1 MPKRNPKSG
10 SFETSEFRHSFHQ
23 ETSSLLRRRLIWFIS
38 IWGGLGVL
46 GLVVM
51 LIAMLGGSTASSVY
65 SSMGVNSAVA
75 VGIQL
80 VWILCYVAVLLVVLE
95 KNPSAARVIKFSI
108 GLIIL
113 DGLTAIVMRAAYPQ
127 SMMALWYFVFSH
139 FVACCVFPWT
149 VRQAAVPIVIV
160 VAASSF
166 SHLVFEGTGIPGT
179 IVLAI
184 ITVLC
189 NTPALFISGFRHN
202 QRLQRS
208 TNKFLSQRYGMI
220 RQELAYARQVHEALF
235 PAPITT
241 GPIHFVYRYE
251 PMRQIGG
258 DYLHAQII
266 NTDTKGQETLSVV
279 LVDVTGHGI
288 PAALTVNRLHGE
300 IDLRLAEQP
309 DIDPGELLC
318 RLNRYI
324 HLTLSKHSIFAT
336 AICLKVVP
344 HENKLL
350 YASGGH
356 PPSFIRGVDGTLRD
370 LDPTTFVL
378 GACAER
384 DFDAGEVS
392 IDFFPGDSLIA
403 YTDGATEARAMDGKM
418 LQIEG
423 LRRII
428 AAAHEMSDD
437 DESGLQGRWSERILK
452 EVANHRGGLP
462 PEDDTLAIEI
472 YRPVKRASRT
482 DQVHK
487 DRKPAEHAAA
497 E

>member
-1 MPKRNPKSG
+1 MARRKPKTG

-23 ETSSLLRRRLIWFIS
+23 ETSALLRRRLIWFIS
-38 IWGGLGVL
+38 IWGGLGAI
-46 GLVVM
+46 GLLVFIIG
-51 LIAMLGGSTASSVY
+51 LFSSASFSQVF
-65 SSMGVNSAVA
+65 SSPGISSALA
-75 VGIQL
+75 LGIQ
-80 VWILCYVAVLLVVLE
+80 VIWVLCYVAVLIVVLE
-95 KNPSAARVIKFSI
+95 KNPNAVRVIRLSI

-113 DGLTAIVMRAAYPQ
+113 DGITAIIMRGAYPRTG
-127 SMMALWYFVFSH
+127 MFLWYFILSH

-149 VRQAAVPIVIV
+149 VRQAAAPIAIVITV
-160 VAASSF
+160 SSF
-166 SHLVFEGTGIPGT
+166 SHIVFENTSLGGTVAFALFT
-179 IVLAI
+179 L
-184 ITVLC
+184 LF

-208 TNKFLSQRYGMI
+208 TNKFLSHRYGMI

-258 DYLHAQII
+258 DYLHVQRLNKDKHGLEA
-266 NTDTKGQETLSVV
+266 LSVV
-279 LVDVTGHGI
+279 IVDVTGHGI

-336 AICLKVVP
+336 AICLKVVS

-384 DFDAGEVS
+384 DFDAGEVA

-418 LQIEG
+418 LQIDG

-428 AAAHEMSDD
+428 AAAHEMSDA
-437 DESGLQGRWSERILK
+437 DESGLQGRWSERILR

-472 YRPVKRASRT
+472 YRPIKRSSRADLVSEDETASQR
-482 DQVHK
+482 V
-487 DRKPAEHAAA
+487 AA

>member
-1 MPKRNPKSG
+1 VAKRNPKSG

-23 ETSSLLRRRLIWFIS
+23 ETSSLLRRRLIWFIA

-46 GLVVM
+46 GLIVM
-51 LIAMLGGSTASSVY
+51 VLGLLADTSVSSVY
-65 SSMGVNSAVA
+65 ASMGVNSAVA
-75 VGIQL
+75 VGIQ
-80 VWILCYVAVLLVVLE
+80 VIWVLCYVAVLLVVLE
-95 KNPSAARVIKFSI
+95 KNPSAVRVIRFSM

-113 DGLTAIVMRAAYPQ
+113 DGLTAIIMRGAYPRTG
-127 SMMALWYFVFSH
+127 MFLWYFILSH
-139 FVACCVFPWT
+139 GIACCVFPWT
-149 VRQAAVPIVIV
+149 IRQAAMPIVIV

-166 SHLVFEGTGIPGT
+166 SHLVFEGTGVLST
-179 IVLAI
+179 IIFAI
-184 ITVLC
+184 ITILC

-208 TNKFLSQRYGMI
+208 TNKFLSHRYGMI

-258 DYLHAQII
+258 DYLHAQLVNI
-266 NTDTKGQETLSVV
+266 DDDGREALSVV

-309 DIDPGELLC
+309 NINPGELLC
-318 RLNRYI
+318 HLNRYI
-324 HLTLSKHSIFAT
+324 NLTLSKHSIFAT
-336 AICLKVVP
+336 AICLKVIP

-370 LDPTTFVL
+370 IEPTTFVL
-378 GACAER
+378 GACAEPE
-384 DFDAGEVS
+384 FESGEVA

-418 LQIEG
+418 LQIDG

-428 AAAHEMSDD
+428 AAAHEMTDT

-452 EVANHRGGLP
+452 EVANHRAGLP

-482 DQVHK
+482 DLVYETPKTSQSV
-487 DRKPAEHAAA
+487 ASE
-497 E
+497 